1 MKQQQNQSQQLRQGY
16 YLSQHH
22 MKLMHIMHLSGY
34 ALQEYI
40 AIELEQ
46 NPVLEKES
54 ETETDD
60 QEEIYESDDS
70 EVELDIWNEDE
81 DLLEKSYK
89 QSLTQ
94 AEYYEAPVVQYYS
107 LHESLKEQI
116 HMMKLNDNLASVCCF
131 IVDELDDDGY
141 LRRPVDDVA
150 YDLSF
155 SDGKLVPGSRIEEG
169 LQWVQKCE
177 PAGVGARD
185 LKECLYLQLLR
196 MRRTGNIINEI
207 ALRIF
212 EVQYQNLIHH
222 NYNKLKAALN
232 ISDEQFN
239 STVQHISKLNPKP
252 ATDANRYELL
262 KEQIIPEFEVIEDDG
277 KLYASLT
284 SSEYSGLYVNPQ
296 YHVTGVDDLK
306 NNSEKRQAENYFQ
319 NLVTEANS
327 LISALKERETTMS
340 KIIITIVGM
349 QSDFFRS
356 GDYKQ
361 LRPMILQDIA
371 NATGYDISSVS
382 RITSNKHVQTAYGI
396 FALKSLFMRG
406 LNTENSPES
415 SLTAV
420 KVQEFIQ
427 EIINGEDKNHPYSDT
442 MIASLLKEKGAVI
455 ARRTV
460 VKYREL
466 MNIPNSTM
474 RKDH

>member
-1 MKQQQNQSQQLRQGY
+1 
-16 YLSQHH
+16 

-46 NPVLEKES
+46 NPVLEKEN
-54 ETETDD
+54 ETEAGD
-60 QEEIYESDDS
+60 EEIYEAD
-70 EVELDIWNEDE
+70 ETEELNIWNEDD
-81 DLLEKSYK
+81 DLLERSYK

-94 AEYYEAPVVQYYS
+94 TDYYEAPVVQYYS

-116 HMMKLNDNLASVCCF
+116 HMMKLDDHLTTVCCF

-141 LRRPVDDVA
+141 LRRPVEDVA
-150 YDLSF
+150 YDISF
-155 SDGKLVPGSRIEEG
+155 SNGKLVPASCVEEG

-177 PAGVGARD
+177 PPGVGARD

-196 MRRTGNIINEI
+196 KRRAGNIINEV

-212 EVQYQNLIHH
+212 EEQYQNLLHH
-222 NYNKLKAALN
+222 NYNKLKAALS
-232 ISDEQFN
+232 ITDEQFT
-239 STVQHISKLNPKP
+239 SAVQHISKLNPKP

-284 SSEYSGLYVNPQ
+284 SSEYAGLYVNPQ
-296 YHVTGVDDLK
+296 YQVTGVDNLK
-306 NNSEKRQAENYFQ
+306 NNSEKKQAENYFQ
-319 NLVTEANS
+319 NLVSEANS

-340 KIIITIVGM
+340 KIITTIVGL

-406 LNTENSPES
+406 LNSEDSSES

-427 EIINGEDKNHPYSDT
+427 EIINAEDKNHPYSDT
-442 MIASLLKEKGAVI
+442 MIASLLKEKGAAI

-466 MNIPNSTM
+466 MNIPNSTL
-474 RKDH
+474 RKNH